1 MNSKGSESNLFPKV
15 FERIPLKV
23 KIILFSTS
31 VIAIVLI
38 VSGYSSYIILSKSI
52 EETVGENALEIT
64 NLISKL
70 PAVHEALKEPDKR
83 VDLQEVYEDYL
94 NESDK
99 ELFFVLVNQDGVRY
113 THPNSSLIGFHVT
126 GNDINR
132 ALSGEAYYSFAN
144 GISGPTLRTWVPVI
158 DPDTNQQLGIL
169 AIGYSQKNISSYV
182 QRNMDLL
189 VYSLLIA
196 FSIGIFA
203 AIIFAKQIKKILHNH
218 EPEEIAKLFIQREA
232 MLESLS
238 EGIIATD
245 QDNNITLINSAAKQI
260 LNLPQDIDKR
270 KLSEIMDDFSL
281 LKSPSNYQNMELFV
295 NDTVILAN
303 YYPISKQNKIWG
315 HIITF
320 HDISEVRRLAE
331 DLTGVNEYV
340 DGLRAKTHEFSNKL
354 QTISGLIE
362 LNRYDEVKAYISN
375 TNNQQQKLLE
385 FLTRNILEPKI
396 SGLLLG
402 KIQQAIEL
410 NVKVTFTPGSKIGKL
425 PPKIPVD
432 SVALIIGNLLQ
443 NAIDA
448 VKHTSSGEVQLTFLD
463 KDNHLTILVEDNGS
477 GINKENVQTI
487 FTKGFSSKG
496 TLGYGLFLVKH
507 HVENLLNGSITF
519 SQNEGVCFSV
529 QIPKQMDN
537 QILKG

>member
-1 MNSKGSESNLFPKV
+1 
-15 FERIPLKV
+15 
-23 KIILFSTS
+23 
-31 VIAIVLI
+31 
-38 VSGYSSYIILSKSI
+38 
-52 EETVGENALEIT
+52 
-64 NLISKL
+64 
-70 PAVHEALKEPDKR
+70 
-83 VDLQEVYEDYL
+83 
-94 NESDK
+94 
-99 ELFFVLVNQDGVRY
+99 
-113 THPNSSLIGFHVT
+113 
-126 GNDINR
+126 
-132 ALSGEAYYSFAN
+132 
-144 GISGPTLRTWVPVI
+144 
-158 DPDTNQQLGIL
+158 
-169 AIGYSQKNISSYV
+169 
-182 QRNMDLL
+182 MDLL

-245 QDNNITLINSAAKQI
+245 QENNITLINSAAKQI

-270 KLSEIMDDFSL
+270 KLSEIMDEFSL
-281 LKSPSNYQNMELFV
+281 LKSPLNHQNMELFV

-375 TNNQQQKLLE
+375 TNFQQQKLLE

-410 NVKVTFTPGSKIGKL
+410 NVKVTFTPGSKIGTL

-448 VKHTSSGEVQLTFLD
+448 VKHTPSGEVQLTFLD

-477 GINKENVQTI
+477 GVNAENVQTI
-487 FTKGFSSKG
+487 FTKGYSSKG

-519 SQNEGVCFSV
+519 SQNDGVCFSV
-529 QIPKQMDN
+529 QIPKKW
-537 QILKG
+537 IIKY